1 MEPEI
6 TTKICD
12 STSIVVVI
20 IHTKFQLHWM
30 FKTEVRW
37 VGHFWP
43 PPPPSPPFF
52 LSLCPSAWIGVL
64 TTPSLTVLR
73 ISRKILSAFDV
84 RKIYLP
90 CVFCWIIIHKIIL
103 KLVYGRSLFEHVIT
117 RDFLLSQTFSSF
129 WMKLFMVYI

>member
-43 PPPPSPPFF
+43 PPLPPFF
-52 LSLCPSAWIGVL
+52 FVSLSLSMNRVL